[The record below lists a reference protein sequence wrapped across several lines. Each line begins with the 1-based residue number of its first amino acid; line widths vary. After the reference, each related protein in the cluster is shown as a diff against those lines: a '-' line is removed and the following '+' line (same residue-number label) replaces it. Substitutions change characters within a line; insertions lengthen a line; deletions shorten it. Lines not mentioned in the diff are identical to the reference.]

1 MKNIEFDNINQHIR
15 CLAHIINLAVQA
27 ALKSLN
33 AIANV
38 DENEFLTE
46 NVNNIQR
53 NENVSGILYKVN
65 IKYFFRKISVCP

>member
-65 IKYFFRKISVCP
+65 IKYFFI

>member
-65 IKYFFRKISVCP
+65 IKYFFIKY

>member
-1 MKNIEFDNINQHIR
+1 MKNIEFDNINQHIC

-65 IKYFFRKISVCP
+65 IKYFFI

>member
-33 AIANV
+33 AVANV
-38 DENEFLTE
+38 NENEFLTE
-46 NVNNIQR
+46 NENNIQR
-53 NENVSGILYKVN
+53 NENVSGILYKIN
-65 IKYFFRKISVCP
+65 IKYFFI

>member
-46 NVNNIQR
+46 NVNNIQK

-65 IKYFFRKISVCP
+65 IKYFFI

>member
-53 NENVSGILYKVN
+53 NEI
-65 IKYFFRKISVCP
+65 

>member
-65 IKYFFRKISVCP
+65 IKYFVI

>member
-15 CLAHIINLAVQA
+15 CLAHIINLAVQV

-65 IKYFFRKISVCP
+65 IKYFFI

>member
-53 NENVSGILYKVN
+53 NEHVSGILYKVN
-65 IKYFFRKISVCP
+65 IKYFFI

>member
-1 MKNIEFDNINQHIR
+1 MKNIEFDNINQHIH

-65 IKYFFRKISVCP
+65 IKYFFI

>member
-38 DENEFLTE
+38 NENEFLTE

-65 IKYFFRKISVCP
+65 IKYFFI